1 MNSDRGAKVW
11 WKMPGGQWAVFE
23 GLLKKPKDGKTKNQN
38 FSEFVEDS
46 IGKDII
52 YCMYDRYSGNAG
64 LYAADE
70 NYAYYGRYSVPMTI
84 KINYGFSSDTT
95 E

>member
-1 MNSDRGAKVW
+1 
-11 WKMPGGQWAVFE
+11 MPGGQWAAFE
-23 GLLKKPKDGKTKNQN
+23 NLLEPVPNGTTKDSH
-38 FSEFVEDS
+38 FSKFVTDNL
-46 IGKDII
+46 GKDII

-84 KINYGFSSDTT
+84 KINYGFSSETT